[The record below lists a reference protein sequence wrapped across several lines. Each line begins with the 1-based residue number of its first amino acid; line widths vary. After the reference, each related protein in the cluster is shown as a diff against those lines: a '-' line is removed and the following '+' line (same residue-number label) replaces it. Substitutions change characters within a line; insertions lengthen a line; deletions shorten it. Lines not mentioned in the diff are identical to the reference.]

1 MVGRPKGQPKT
12 GGRKKGSPNKTTALL
27 KEAILKAAEGAG
39 GKAGLVGYLK
49 AQAIK
54 QPGPFM
60 GLLGKVLP
68 LQIGND
74 GDETLKITKIERV
87 IVSSE
92 DCSSEPQK
100 ERMQP

>member
-12 GGRKKGSPNKTTALL
+12 GGRKKGTPNKFTTLL
-27 KEAILKAAEGAG
+27 KEAVLKAAEKAG

-49 AQAIK
+49 EQALK
-54 QPGPFM
+54 NPGPFM

-74 GDETLKITKIERV
+74 GDKPLEITLIERV
-87 IVSSE
+87 IVKAK
-92 DCSSEPQK
+92 D
-100 ERMQP
+100 RDAG